1 MRKIFTSPRL
11 ENVERV
17 AEMLRE
23 HGVDA
28 RITNGRSYKGA
39 VRGHFTY
46 RDHARSEQ
54 QPTVWIVKPDDQPK
68 ARELM
73 RAAGL
78 LDSGRSPTSYLT
90 TETLI
95 GARDADTEN
104 ATKQRVLMIK
114 MALLIGIVFAVGI
127 GLLAWRKPAPAVAP
141 AVALPATEIAGT
153 ELPAPPT
160 ISDTFGSA
168 YRADV
173 PSALAAMLLQAELR
187 AHKATSVC
195 LSVDDAVAPDRVLAQ
210 LQAADR
216 TRILSQAACAAA
228 AETKDVVSVAVREYR
243 TDGSGTG
250 TVQVE
255 IADLDK
261 NGKPRADTRMLEVKR
276 DGLQWEVKRV
286 VLSQ

>member
-17 AEMLRE
+17 AEMLKE

-78 LDSGRSPTSYLT
+78 LDSGRSPTSYLP
-90 TETLI
+90 TETLVS
-95 GARDADTEN
+95 ARDADIEN
-104 ATKQRVLMIK
+104 ATKRRVLLVK
-114 MALLIGIVFAVGI
+114 VALLIGILLAVGI
-127 GLLAWRKPAPAVAP
+127 GLLAWRRPAPSAAP
-141 AVALPATEIAGT
+141 AVALPVSTMSEMEPSA
-153 ELPAPPT
+153 PAT
-160 ISDTFGSA
+160 ISDSFGTA

-187 AHKATSVC
+187 AHEAADVC
-195 LSVDDAVAPDRVLAQ
+195 LSVDGAAAPERVLGQ
-210 LQAADR
+210 LQAAER
-216 TRILSQAACAAA
+216 ARIRSQAACGAA
-228 AETKDVVSVAVREYR
+228 KDAVSVAVREYR
-243 TDGSGTG
+243 TDGSGIG
-250 TVQVE
+250 TVQVQ
-255 IADLDK
+255 ITDRDK
-261 NGKPRADTRMLEVKR
+261 GGKPRVETRTLEVKR

>member
-17 AEMLRE
+17 AEMLKE

-104 ATKQRVLMIK
+104 ATKQRTLLIK

-141 AVALPATEIAGT
+141 AVAVPATEIAGT
-153 ELPAPPT
+153 EPPAPPT
-160 ISDTFGSA
+160 LSDTFGTA

-173 PSALAAMLLQAELR
+173 PSALAAMLLLAELS
-187 AHKATSVC
+187 AHEATEVC
-195 LSVDDAVAPDRVLAQ
+195 LSVDGAAAPERILAQ
-210 LQAADR
+210 LQASERALIR
-216 TRILSQAACAAA
+216 SQAACAAA
-228 AETKDVVSVAVREYR
+228 KDANDVVSVAVREYH

-255 IADLDK
+255 IADQDK
-261 NGKPRADTRMLEVKR
+261 NGKPRVDTRTLEVKR

-286 VLSQ
+286 VLPQ